1 MQYVE
6 ITQQNIQYT
15 ETQCTDTC
23 STIYE
28 TQMGTLYENLRLCLD
43 GKPPINSGGDIVQPN
58 TNTDKPLVPVTTT
71 VIAEITTVDIGT
83 EPNETTTQKAPSA
96 Q

>member
-6 ITQQNIQYT
+6 ITQDNIVYT

-28 TQMGTLYENLRLCLD
+28 TQMGTLYENLKLCLD
-43 GKPPINSGGDIVQPN
+43 GKPVAPSSGATVQPN
-58 TNTDKPLVPVTTT
+58 KNPVANTTPVKP
-71 VIAEITTVDIGT
+71 EITTVDTTSGT
-83 EPNETTTQKAPSA
+83 EQ
-96 Q
+96 